1 MLFVSLLLSFYSL
14 HFDRINQVIDFGN
27 SGCFSPESS
36 FTIEAWIK
44 NLETTGFTYVRDVQI
59 INTSYTDTLVET
71 PIRVELDG
79 VNFNFDHAS
88 ADGKGIFFTEI
99 DGRRLFYFVEEWDTQ
114 NEHAIIYVKYPLIFP
129 TQTVTIKMFYGNFVD
144 TVFNVPES
152 VYFIYEDFS
161 HTPSNSSTWGTPT
174 LDTVQQYIIFTPP
187 TQSTKSYLIYN
198 INPGR
203 YFEANLE
210 FRTYGG
216 SGGDAMWFGVF
227 DTVTGNLNEDKC
239 RNGYHFTFDEYENRL
254 AFTKSLEINGTPIS
268 AYYTGGIDDG
278 QWHSGRILFRNA
290 SVEVYYDGN
299 LVIDATDNSPITMR
313 GQYITIGARCG
324 AVTNYH
330 VVRFFSLKKLVE
342 PEPVVIIGDENKVIM
357 GINKW
362 DAYSLM
368 RTENGVEAK
377 VNSVVVAGS
386 LEDNWNHVAF
396 VYDKSLDSNNLKLY
410 INSILYDQATLDSS
424 ITENDSSFSIK
435 GFNNLEIDELRF
447 WDCALPESL
456 IAQWMNRKV
465 DTLHPLISHLVGF
478 WGFDEGFNDTIND
491 WTGNNPGI
499 AINIDSTNWRISG
512 APLGEKSVVRKG
524 KFVGVNL
531 DDSLNLILNIYGS
544 NDSTYFWATVS
555 DTQPFYT
562 GELPSNVLQ
571 IYPRFWNVKIF
582 NSDNTLLRFYW
593 TGLSVANS
601 DSLRLLRRSD
611 GSDTLWVDL
620 TDVSII
626 NQDEEYIELLGETEG
641 QYIIGTTDTIPTTV
655 SDMEFYSGINVVSSI
670 GRLEL
675 ITSSLHEDRCIEIY
689 DISGRKLLRT
699 YIEGKGRYVL
709 GKNLNSGVYF
719 FKILPWHIK
728 GRFIVF

>member
-1 MLFVSLLLSFYSL
+1 MLLLSFLLSFYSL
-14 HFDRINQVIDFGN
+14 HFDRINQVVDFGN
-27 SGCFSPESS
+27 SECFSPESS
-36 FTIEAWIK
+36 FTIEAWVK
-44 NLETTGFTYVRDVQI
+44 NLSDAGYVYTRQIQI
-59 INTSYTDTLVET
+59 INTSYTDTLYDYPVKIE
-71 PIRVELDG
+71 IDS
-79 VNFNFDHAS
+79 VNFDFSHANS
-88 ADGKGIFFTEI
+88 TGNDIYFTTNNGE
-99 DGRRLFYFVEEWDTQ
+99 RLYYFIKEW
-114 NEHAIIYVKYPLIFP
+114 NYSEKRAIIYVR
-129 TQTVTIKMFYGNFVD
+129 
-144 TVFNVPES
+144 VPEIPTATS
-152 VYFIYEDFS
+152 IYINMYYGAIIDTTYNIPETVYTIYEDFT
-161 HTPSNSSTWGTPT
+161 HEPMN
-174 LDTVQQYIIFTPP
+174 DTGVGAYEVDTINGYVILTEPIDGQIR
-187 TQSTKSYLIYN
+187 YLVYKA
-198 INPGR
+198 NPGR
-203 YFEANLE
+203 HFEATIE
-210 FRTYGG
+210 FKTYGG
-216 SGGDAMWFGVF
+216 TGADAIWFGVY
-227 DTVTGNLNEDKC
+227 DTSWTPLIHEDICKG
-239 RNGYHFTFDEYENRL
+239 GYHFAYDEWDNRI
-254 AFTKSLEINGTPIS
+254 AFTKDTVGGTPIDS
-268 AYYTGGIDDG
+268 YYVSNIDNG
-278 QWHSGRILFRNA
+278 EWHTSEVIFNNG
-290 SVEVYYDGN
+290 SVKIYYDGN
-299 LVIDATDNSPITMR
+299 LVLTSTDPDPIPME
-313 GQYITIGARCG
+313 GSYITLGARTG
-324 AVTNYH
+324 GENNYH
-330 VVRFFSLKKLVE
+330 IVRFFSLRKTAD
-342 PEPVVIIGDENKVIM
+342 PEPTVLIGNESPLSL
-357 GINKW
+357 GITKPGS
-362 DAYSLM
+362 YSLM
-368 RTENGVEAK
+368 RIEGGIRGE
-377 VNSVVVAGS
+377 VNSGEVIGYF
-386 LEDNWNHVAF
+386 DYIWNHVALVF
-396 VYDKSLDSNNLKLY
+396 DPLLDSNNLRLY
-410 INSILYDQATLDSS
+410 LNGFLEDETTVDTSLSF
-424 ITENDSSFSIK
+424 NDSSFSIK
-435 GFNNLEIDELRF
+435 GFENLEIDELRF

-478 WGFDEGFNDTIND
+478 WDFDEGFNDTIND

-531 DDSLNLILNIYGS
+531 NDSLNLILNIYGS
-544 NDSTYFWATVS
+544 TDSTYFWAMVS

-562 GELPSNVLQ
+562 GELSSNILQ

-601 DSLRLLRRSD
+601 DSLRLLRRRD

-641 QYIIGTTDTIPTTV
+641 QYIIGTTDTIPTSV
-655 SDMEFYSGINVVSSI
+655 SEIQINNGINVVSSI